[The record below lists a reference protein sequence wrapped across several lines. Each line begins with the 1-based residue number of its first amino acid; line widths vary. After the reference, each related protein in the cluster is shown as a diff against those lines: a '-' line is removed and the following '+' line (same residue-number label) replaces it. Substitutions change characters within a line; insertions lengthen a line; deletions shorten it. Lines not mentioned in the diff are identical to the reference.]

1 MVRKLLLLTGLHRTG
16 TTSIQMTCVQNRHR
30 LRSLGFDYPPQL
42 HGQQVGHWAGNHC
55 FLLQFLF
62 KRRRDGFLTNSFNRS
77 VVERHFRQYFAEQ
90 GNLNAIMVAEVV
102 SNFSIEELRDLKSWF
117 VGLGFKIE
125 PFCCLRNL
133 LDWFNSRIAQ
143 YVTPEVNE
151 PLSIREAIR
160 IFQKSGSVLRR
171 RVTNLAHVFPDIEF
185 YSFDKLIEQ
194 GSNPVTHFLAR
205 SGIDASKYTAL
216 KTNESASEHSVRLAS
231 KIWEEVRERLRT
243 PEDRQRFFIENRFLF
258 QIPGR
263 KFRLRHSEVVP
274 VLPILIEENEWIR
287 GHFEASFCN
296 EVRFEEDMPVL
307 EDEAR
312 HYLSKAL
319 GTIDEPFRTVIG
331 NYVEEHTNSQLSNA
345 NS

>member
-1 MVRKLLLLTGLHRTG
+1 M
-16 TTSIQMTCVQNRHR
+16 
-30 LRSLGFDYPPQL
+30 
-42 HGQQVGHWAGNHC
+42 
-55 FLLQFLF
+55 
-62 KRRRDGFLTNSFNRS
+62 
-77 VVERHFRQYFAEQ
+77 
-90 GNLNAIMVAEVV
+90 
-102 SNFSIEELRDLKSWF
+102 
-117 VGLGFKIE
+117 
-125 PFCCLRNL
+125 
-133 LDWFNSRIAQ
+133 
-143 YVTPEVNE
+143 
-151 PLSIREAIR
+151 
-160 IFQKSGSVLRR
+160 
-171 RVTNLAHVFPDIEF
+171 
-185 YSFDKLIEQ
+185 
-194 GSNPVTHFLAR
+194 
-205 SGIDASKYTAL
+205 
-216 KTNESASEHSVRLAS
+216 
-231 KIWEEVRERLRT
+231 
-243 PEDRQRFFIENRFLF
+243 F